1 MTSGNLTFRKRSSTS
16 NIVGLF
22 FSSYQ
27 HITIKSNMKKILLWA
42 LFLLIGNA
50 CYAED
55 ITIKYN
61 GSKAKVTTNVK
72 DSVSENFTIVR

>member
-1 MTSGNLTFRKRSSTS
+1 MTLKS
-16 NIVGLF
+16 NI
-22 FSSYQ
+22 
-27 HITIKSNMKKILLWA
+27 KKILLWA

-61 GSKAKVTTNVK
+61 GSKAKVTKNVK